1 MVSVVLEQILDLGE
15 FRGFTWWGG
24 ALLQAREGSLE
35 EMTPH
40 LRLKG
45 QIGISEVSKEF
56 RT

>member
-1 MVSVVLEQILDLGE
+1 M
-15 FRGFTWWGG
+15 RGGG
-24 ALLQAREGSLE
+24 ALPQAREGSLE

-56 RT
+56 GT